1 MSIRPLEQVA
11 RLLLIGSAMRNGC
24 PKERGYTLV
33 ELMIVVVI
41 IGVLATLATYGVRK
55 YILASKTTEGVE
67 MLRAIK
73 EAEELYR
80 QETFTY
86 LPTSA
91 AVGTSYFPWGGTFP
105 KGGVKMLF
113 SCSTCTGQAAF
124 NNLNVTTNHP
134 VQFGY
139 EVITGGAG
147 TAPDAHPEWGTPA
160 AVLPASPGDIWY
172 VAYATADIDGDGE
185 PLVYAGTSFTTEILS
200 NNKN

>member
-1 MSIRPLEQVA
+1 VA

-24 PKERGYTLV
+24 PKQRGYTLV
-33 ELMIVVVI
+33 ELMIVVAI

-55 YILASKTTEGVE
+55 YILAAKTSEGVE

-80 QETFTY
+80 QETFQY
-86 LPTSA
+86 LPTSTG
-91 AVGTSYFPWGGTFP
+91 VGTSYFPWGATVP
-105 KGGVKMLF
+105 KGGSKMNF
-113 SCSTCTGQAAF
+113 ACSTCIEPQAAF
-124 NNLNVTTNHP
+124 SSLNVTTNHP

-139 EVITGGAG
+139 EVITGVAG
-147 TAPDAHPEWGTPA
+147 TAPVAHPEWGTPA
-160 AVLPASPGDIWY
+160 AGMPASPGDIWY

-185 PLVYAGTSFTTEILS
+185 ALVYAGTSFTTEILS

>member
-1 MSIRPLEQVA
+1 M
-11 RLLLIGSAMRNGC
+11 LLIGSAMRNGC
-24 PKERGYTLV
+24 PNQRGYTLV
-33 ELMIVVVI
+33 ELMIVVAI

-55 YILASKTTEGVE
+55 YILAAKTSEGVE

-80 QETFTY
+80 QETFQY
-86 LPTSA
+86 LPTSTG
-91 AVGTSYFPWGGTFP
+91 VGDSYYPWGATVP
-105 KGGVKMLF
+105 KGGSKKLF
-113 SCSTCTGQAAF
+113 SCSTCDGHTEF
-124 NNLNVTTNHP
+124 SNLNITTNHP

-139 EVITGGAG
+139 EVITGVAG
-147 TAPDAHPEWGTPA
+147 TAPVAHPEWGTPA

-185 PLVYAGTSFTTEILS
+185 ALVYAGTSFTTEILS